1 MIVLRENN
9 PHRLDGKKYS
19 NFGNSP
25 INYKT
30 KMMQNNGFAMPSS
43 HLPFFEGGHGCPKL
57 NAQRL
62 CKDAK
67 PTKRSFNGK
76 DIVQGEGIVRFL
88 KRLWEWKGLV
98 QQSSKF
104 AMLCT
109 ATEKIGY
116 CAVPD

>member
-43 HLPFFEGGHGCPKL
+43 HLPFFEGRQGCW
-57 NAQRL
+57 
-62 CKDAK
+62 
-67 PTKRSFNGK
+67 
-76 DIVQGEGIVRFL
+76 RFS
-88 KRLWEWKGLV
+88 RDSAGFGRV
-98 QQSSKF
+98 GCVARDYCPF
-104 AMLCT
+104 AMVAGIERFD
-109 ATEKIGY
+109 ATGGASSLPYEKRTG
-116 CAVPD
+116 

>member
-43 HLPFFEGGHGCPKL
+43 HLPFFEGRQGYSASEQVMCLAKGK
-57 NAQRL
+57 NDDAAENI
-62 CKDAK
+62 CK
-67 PTKRSFNGK
+67 
-76 DIVQGEGIVRFL
+76 
-88 KRLWEWKGLV
+88 
-98 QQSSKF
+98 
-104 AMLCT
+104 
-109 ATEKIGY
+109 
-116 CAVPD
+116 

>member
-43 HLPFFEGGHGCPKL
+43 HLTFFEGGHGCP
-57 NAQRL
+57 
-62 CKDAK
+62 
-67 PTKRSFNGK
+67 
-76 DIVQGEGIVRFL
+76 
-88 KRLWEWKGLV
+88 
-98 QQSSKF
+98 
-104 AMLCT
+104 
-109 ATEKIGY
+109 
-116 CAVPD
+116 